1 MTSTWASQYEGTW
14 THVPND
20 AKIKPSD
27 CERGGKID
35 KLGVPTPIQYL
46 QKVVMTDDGEMPET
60 VTVRFSKTEK
70 ATVPK
75 YHKHVSLEAAVNH
88 IRIFENCDEKLE
100 YSTDWTSWSVVYN
113 DLKAKLHTIGE
124 EPAEEGEAEPDLG
137 AEEETRDEDGEEVTK
152 SVREWIK
159 EDMVEAKDELK

>member
-1 MTSTWASQYEGTW
+1 M
-14 THVPND
+14 
-20 AKIKPSD
+20 
-27 CERGGKID
+27 
-35 KLGVPTPIQYL
+35 GVPTPIRYL

-75 YHKHVSLEAAVNH
+75 YHKHVSLEAAMNH

-113 DLKAKLHTIGE
+113 DLKMKLHTIGIGE
-124 EPAEEGEAEPDLG
+124 EPAEEGKTEPDLG
-137 AEEETRDEDGEEVTK
+137 AEEETRDEDGDEVTDACFEEV
-152 SVREWIK
+152 VCEWLIN
-159 EDMVEAKDELK
+159 